1 MKKYKN
7 LIIKCLALI
16 YRYLNTSNELY
27 EQQKLRGKYDIHPT
41 FIFNGEK
48 ILMYGDGKIII
59 GENSYI
65 GRHSSIQATQGY
77 QVRIGKNCKIGPCF
91 KIWTQTSN
99 VDNDFNI
106 SPIKEKIGD
115 IIIGNAVWIGANV
128 VISPGVTVGDNSIIG
143 ANSVVTKD
151 VPPYAIVGGVPAKI
165 IRFKKIDY

>member
-1 MKKYKN
+1 MNYMRK
-7 LIIKCLALI
+7 
-16 YRYLNTSNELY
+16 
-27 EQQKLRGKYDIHPT
+27 QKLIEKYDIHPT

-165 IRFKKIDY
+165 IRFKKISSFANNK